1 MNLENQMIIK
11 YGKGV
16 KNMEIKVKL
25 QTIKITDTSS
35 GESFSVKT
43 IRSAEEIANY
53 IQESE
58 KDEIVGKLEQE
69 VSDVINK
76 A

>member
-1 MNLENQMIIK
+1 
-11 YGKGV
+11 
-16 KNMEIKVKL
+16 MEIKVKL

-35 GESFSVKT
+35 GESFSIKT
-43 IRSAEEIANY
+43 IRSAGEIAGY

-58 KDEIVGKLEQE
+58 KDEIVSKLEQE
-69 VSDVINK
+69 VSEVINK

>member
-1 MNLENQMIIK
+1 MK
-11 YGKGV
+11 FRKGV

-25 QTIKITDTSS
+25 QTIKITDTST

-43 IRSAEEIANY
+43 IRSAEEIAGY

-69 VSDVINK
+69 VSEVINK

>member
-1 MNLENQMIIK
+1 
-11 YGKGV
+11 
-16 KNMEIKVKL
+16 MEIKVKL
-25 QTIKITDTSS
+25 QTIKITDTST

-43 IRSAEEIANY
+43 IRSAEEIAGY

-69 VSDVINK
+69 VSEVINK

>member
-1 MNLENQMIIK
+1 MVMK
-11 YGKGV
+11 FGKEV

-43 IRSAEEIANY
+43 IRSAKEIAGY

-69 VSDVINK
+69 VSEVINK